1 MDWRRRVSNLVYWC
15 VLAGLHGEAFGEE
28 TIMRNTMLALL
39 ALLASAMA
47 TIGGSTPAAAYD
59 YPWCV
64 YGGSLGFSGD
74 CSYTTREQCLASASG
89 IWNRYCDVNRRLL
102 FEKQARDQQGAPP
115 RRGQRRE
122 Y

>member
-1 MDWRRRVSNLVYWC
+1 
-15 VLAGLHGEAFGEE
+15 
-28 TIMRNTMLALL
+28 MRKKMLAML

-64 YGGSLGFSGD
+64 YGGGLGFSGD
-74 CSYTTREQCLASASG
+74 CSYQTREQCLASASG
-89 IWNRYCDVNRRLL
+89 MSRRYCDVNRRLL

-115 RRGQRRE
+115 RRGKRQE